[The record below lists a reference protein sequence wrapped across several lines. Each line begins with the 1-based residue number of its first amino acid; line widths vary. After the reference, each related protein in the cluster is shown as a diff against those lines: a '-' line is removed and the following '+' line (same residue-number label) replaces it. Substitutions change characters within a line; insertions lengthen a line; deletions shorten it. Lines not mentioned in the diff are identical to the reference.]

1 MKCFVTVGTT
11 SFDSLV
17 GELNRDDIRAL
28 LSEKLG
34 VTQLKIQFGRGKL
47 QPITISSSS
56 TTMEITAYDF
66 KPTLVEDMREADL
79 IISHAG
85 AGSIV
90 ESLRLNKPLIVVVND
105 MLMDNHQV
113 ELARAL
119 EEAGYLLCASTP
131 QQLAEILSN
140 TPPQKL
146 AKLSKYPVANSAAFA
161 SLVDSEVF

>member
-11 SFDSLV
+11 SFDSLI
-17 GELNRDDIRAL
+17 GELNRDGIRAL

-34 VTQLKIQFGRGKL
+34 ITQLKIQFGRGKL
-47 QPITISSSS
+47 QPVISSS
-56 TTMEITAYDF
+56 TMEIAAYDF

-105 MLMDNHQV
+105 MLMDNHQI

-131 QQLAEILSN
+131 QQLVEILSDSA
-140 TPPQKL
+140 TQKL
-146 AKLSKYPVANSAAFA
+146 AQLTKYPVANSVAFA
-161 SLVDSEVF
+161 RLVDSEVF